1 MLILGIVLDV
11 TTDRILTRIPRDV
24 LGGYRPQFLR
34 PELLELI
41 RSNSNRVLSSIVLE
55 RIRKHQSHIPINLT
69 DVVILSIGQSL
80 LDDEQIHRLLDDCGV
95 VGESLS

>member
-24 LGGYRPQFLR
+24 LGGYRPQFLG
-34 PELLELI
+34 PELLKLI
-41 RSNSNRVLSSIVLE
+41 RSNSDRVLSSIVLE

-69 DVVILSIGQSL
+69 DVVIFSIRQSL
-80 LDDEQIHRLLDDCGV
+80 LDNEQIHRLLDDCGV